1 MFPKAKAN
9 TDSDT
14 LIIQQVSFTRSE
26 DWGTLLHEND
36 ITSL

>member
-1 MFPKAKAN
+1 MFPKAKTN

-26 DWGTLLHEND
+26 DWAHYYMKMT
-36 ITSL
+36 

>member
-1 MFPKAKAN
+1 MFPKAN

-14 LIIQQVSFTRSE
+14 QIQVSFTRSE

-36 ITSL
+36 ITFL